1 MNRVAVFAVATGAAL
16 VGAGYLLRRGDVRL
30 SPLGGTSGVIPIVAP
45 FIDVGVA
52 DSVLA
57 AMDQL
62 RGDRVTLVLHTLGGC
77 VTAFVLISNALRQF
91 RESVAVVPYMAISG
105 GTLIALNAGRLEM
118 GRYAALSA
126 VDPMIMGQRV
136 RHLADS
142 GSDKSVAALAREY
155 EVAMESYL
163 RDTLRTHV
171 PEVKLKAAMGLF
183 LGEHAPHAW
192 PIRRPD
198 IEAVGIPVKE
208 SAERWHDLIDGM
220 RKRMRWRLAEE
231 VP

>member
-1 MNRVAVFAVATGAAL
+1 VNRVALFAVATGAAL

-30 SPLGGTSGVIPIVAP
+30 SSLGVSQDVIPIVAP
-45 FIDVGVA
+45 FIDVNVA
-52 DSVLA
+52 DGVLA

-62 RGDRVTLVLHTLGGC
+62 RGDRVTIVLHTLGGC
-77 VTAFVLISNALRQF
+77 VTACVLISNALRQF

-136 RHLADS
+136 RHLAEV
-142 GSDKSVAALAREY
+142 GNDKSVAALAREY
-155 EVAMESYL
+155 EVAMQGYL

-171 PEVKLKAAMGLF
+171 PEAKLKAAMGLF

-198 IEAVGIPVKE
+198 IEAVGIPIKE
-208 SAERWHDLIDGM
+208 SADRWSSLID
-220 RKRMRWRLAEE
+220 RMRGRKCWQRTED

>member
-1 MNRVAVFAVATGAAL
+1 MNRVALFAVATGAAL

-30 SPLGGTSGVIPIVAP
+30 SPLGSSPDVIPIVAP
-45 FIDVGVA
+45 FIDVSVA
-52 DSVLA
+52 DGVLA
-57 AMDQL
+57 AMDRL

-77 VTAFVLISNALRQF
+77 VTACVLISNALRQF

-136 RHLADS
+136 RHLAELD
-142 GSDKSVAALAREY
+142 SDKSVAALAREY
-155 EVAMESYL
+155 EVAMQDYL
-163 RDTLRTHV
+163 RDTLRAHV
-171 PEVKLKAAMGLF
+171 PEAKLKTAMGLF

-192 PIRRPD
+192 PIRRAE

-208 SAERWHDLIDGM
+208 SADRWSGLIDGM
-220 RKRMRWRLAEE
+220 RGRMRVRMMEE
-231 VP
+231 AP

>member
-1 MNRVAVFAVATGAAL
+1 MNRAALFAVATGAAL

-30 SPLGGTSGVIPIVAP
+30 SPLGAPQGVIPIVAP
-45 FIDVGVA
+45 FIDISVA
-52 DSVLA
+52 DGVLA

-77 VTAFVLISNALRQF
+77 VTACVLISNALRQF
-91 RESVAVVPYMAISG
+91 RESVAIVPYMAISG

-136 RHLADS
+136 RHLAEVE
-142 GSDKSVAALAREY
+142 DKSVAALAREY
-155 EVAMESYL
+155 EVAMQGYL
-163 RDTLRTHV
+163 RDTLRAHV
-171 PEVKLKAAMGLF
+171 PEARLKAAMGLF

-192 PIRRPD
+192 PIRRAD

-208 SAERWHDLIDGM
+208 SADRWSSLIDGM
-220 RKRMRWRLAEE
+220 RGRKRWRLTEE
-231 VP
+231 AP

>member
-1 MNRVAVFAVATGAAL
+1 MNRVALFAVATGAAL

-30 SPLGGTSGVIPIVAP
+30 SSLGVSQDVIPIVAP
-45 FIDVGVA
+45 FIDVNVA
-52 DSVLA
+52 DGVLA
-57 AMDQL
+57 AMDQ
-62 RGDRVTLVLHTLGGC
+62 LHTLGGC
-77 VTAFVLISNALRQF
+77 VTACVLISNALRQF

-105 GTLIALNAGRLEM
+105 GTLIALNAARLEM

-136 RHLADS
+136 RHLAEV
-142 GSDKSVAALAREY
+142 GNDKSVAALAREY
-155 EVAMESYL
+155 EVAMQGYL
-163 RDTLRTHV
+163 RDTLRAHV
-171 PEVKLKAAMGLF
+171 PETKLKAAMGLF

-198 IEAVGIPVKE
+198 IEAVGIPIKE
-208 SAERWHDLIDGM
+208 SADRWSSLID
-220 RKRMRWRLAEE
+220 RMRGRNCWQRTED